1 MTALD
6 WLIIAIFAVSV
17 VLAAE
22 QGLIFELVALG
33 GVVVGYLAAAW
44 NYQRLAPWFQS
55 YVKSA
60 RVAELAGFL
69 TIFFA
74 VLLLAGI
81 GGRIARWSVKQA
93 GLHWFDRVL
102 GGVFGVI
109 RAAVIVAVLMLGI
122 TAFGPGAGAV
132 NNSRLGSYFLVLARG
147 VSWVAPSGVRQRLR
161 DALEDLERKPSPKAA
176 AATPKPAGGQ
186 PQRQ

>member
-1 MTALD
+1 MTPLD
-6 WLIIAIFAVSV
+6 WLIVAILAVSV

-22 QGLIFELVALG
+22 QGFVFELLTLG
-33 GVVVGYLAAAW
+33 GVVVGYLVAAW
-44 NYQRLAPWFQS
+44 EYQRLAPRFLP

-60 RVAELAGFL
+60 RLAELAGFL

-81 GGRIARWSVKQA
+81 GGRIARWSLKQA

-109 RAAVIVAVLMLGI
+109 RGAAIVAVLLLGMA
-122 TAFGPGAGAV
+122 AFGPGARAV
-132 NNSRLGSYFLVLARG
+132 GESRLGNYFLVLARG
-147 VSWVAPSGVRQRLR
+147 VSWVAPAGVRQRLH
-161 DALEDLERKPSPKAA
+161 DALGELQGKPPAEPARAQPKAA
-176 AATPKPAGGQ
+176 GGL
-186 PQRQ
+186 PQR